1 MSALADYSSLNAL
14 PQLWPLVAQ
23 HFSEIVALHNPH
35 TQPEVV
41 LTYAQLYQQIQQFAV
56 GLQALGVEAEAK
68 VALFADNSPRWLI
81 ADQAGEYH
89 GGGSQCGT
97 VVSS

>member
-1 MSALADYSSLNAL
+1 VRENQEAFENLC
-14 PQLWPLVAQ
+14 VC
-23 HFSEIVALHNPH
+23 V
-35 TQPEVV
+35 EVV

-81 ADQAGEYH
+81 ADHGSIMAGAANVVRWSQADRVL
-89 GGGSQCGT
+89 SILP
-97 VVSS
+97 S